1 MIKAT
6 SLSFTYPGAGA
17 PTLDNLS
24 FEIGVGEVY
33 GLLGPSGAGKSTTQ
47 RILMGLLGG
56 FSGEATLFGQPVQA
70 LGRAL
75 YERIGVSFE
84 LPTVYLRLTALEN
97 LRLFAALYEKQT
109 RDPMEVLAEV
119 DLADA
124 ANQRAEQFS
133 KGMKMRLNLARSLL
147 HDPELLF
154 LDEPTTG
161 QDPARAR
168 MTRDLVRGLKARGKT
183 IFLTTHNMAEA
194 EEICDRV
201 GFLAQGTIPVTGTPE
216 ELKRRYGQR
225 VLEAAVEGSA
235 GIDRLSFPMDGLG
248 QNQEF
253 LGLLTAG
260 KVVSMHT
267 LEASLDD
274 VFIKA
279 TGAEGE
285 AA

>member
-24 FEIGVGEVY
+24 FEIGAGEVY

-225 VLEAAVEGSA
+225 VLEAAVEGPA

-279 TGAEGE
+279 TGAERE

>member
-6 SLSFTYPGAGA
+6 SLSFTYPGAAA

-24 FEIGVGEVY
+24 FEIGAGEVY

-56 FSGEATLFGQPVQA
+56 FAGEATLFGQPVQA

-168 MTRDLVRGLKARGKT
+168 MTRDLVRSLKARGKT

-201 GFLAQGTIPVTGTPE
+201 GFLARGTIPVTGTPE

-225 VLEAAVEGSA
+225 VLEAAVDGPT
-235 GIDRLSFPMDGLG
+235 GIDRMSFPMDGLG
-248 QNQEF
+248 QNKAF
-253 LGLLTAG
+253 LDLLTAG

-279 TGAEGE
+279 TRAERE